1 LAHPYQFSCLNEEDM
16 TFKSWLFTWKNIS
29 PNTLCFLNTQKLHPM
44 NEQSNAKKMNDS
56 YFICKMDQVQ
66 NYSIS
71 FVLSYSHGLCD
82 LNLIFKNGLL
92 HLWSWGKMGLEK
104 LKIFNG
110 NANKCC
116 HVSL

>member
-1 LAHPYQFSCLNEEDM
+1 MRKIRLLKVGCL
-16 TFKSWLFTWKNIS
+16 LGKNIS
-29 PNTLCFLNTQKLHPM
+29 PNTFCFLNIHKLHPM

-66 NYSIS
+66 NCSIS
-71 FVLSYSHGLCD
+71 FVLSYSHGLCN

-92 HLWSWGKMGLEK
+92 HSWSWGKMGVENF
-104 LKIFNG
+104 KILNH

>member
-1 LAHPYQFSCLNEEDM
+1 
-16 TFKSWLFTWKNIS
+16 
-29 PNTLCFLNTQKLHPM
+29 M

-66 NYSIS
+66 NCSIS
-71 FVLSYSHGLCD
+71 FVLSYSHGLCN

-92 HLWSWGKMGLEK
+92 HSWSWGKMGVENF
-104 LKIFNG
+104 KILNH